1 MKLNFKQ
8 HTFAFK
14 FIIWLDRGLNVIT
27 GGSFQE
33 CLSTRAYVMT
43 EKTNS
48 KKWIVIRDAINWMF
62 WEGHCRD
69 SLEWELNIKQQW
81 IIKHRSLVR

>member
-8 HTFAFK
+8 NTFAFK

-33 CLSTRAYVMT
+33 CLSTRAYVKA
-43 EKTNS
+43 EITNS
-48 KKWIVIRDAINWMF
+48 KKWVFIRNAINRLF
-62 WEGHCRD
+62 WEGHCKD
-69 SLEWELNIKQQW
+69 SLEWELQLKKDW
-81 IIKHRSLVR
+81 IIKHRSLL